1 MVFIN
6 LENNS
11 NIIMGH
17 WPLKELQI
25 KLHTWGNML
34 VTLFNNNK
42 RPLKKLHIK
51 LHTRENKL
59 VPLFNNTSFHPSN
72 TGISNPHQVIDA
84 QLRSQL
90 TKERREG
97 EMGGLPEKN

>member
-1 MVFIN
+1 
-6 LENNS
+6 
-11 NIIMGH
+11 MGH

-42 RPLKKLHIK
+42 RPLKKLQIK

-59 VPLFNNTSFHPSN
+59 FPLFNNTSFHPSN
-72 TGISNPHQVIDA
+72 TGKSNPHQIIDA

-90 TKERREG
+90 TKERIEA
-97 EMGGLPEKN
+97 ELFSFAAVYDVPYDVFHPTTQ

>member
-1 MVFIN
+1 
-6 LENNS
+6 
-11 NIIMGH
+11 MGH
-17 WPLKELQI
+17 WPLKE
-25 KLHTWGNML
+25 
-34 VTLFNNNK
+34 
-42 RPLKKLHIK
+42 LHIK

-72 TGISNPHQVIDA
+72 TGKSNPHQIIDA